1 MKREKLRDLN
11 AVPAKDILRNKARV
25 CPPVSAICEIM
36 DNIFDNYEE
45 NGESHDLAIS
55 IVVNTGMSKISIAEN
70 SGGVREAKLEPLVRL
85 GVPYHGAKGSIG
97 TWGEGLKVAL
107 FSLGSEVEILTSY
120 KGEAPVAVHF
130 EQGWLDSPDWSV
142 PLYKLESDILSP
154 GSTEFHI
161 NQLERKVDWA
171 EVMREVAVI
180 YGHKIKDIQDRK
192 RRVRIDFE
200 VDGSRTTIKPRALA
214 SIEFLRSRLSF
225 PPDFS
230 PRTFTAE
237 WRGEHGPVKC
247 HLIVG
252 LTARHSGETSG
263 VYMYGNGRL
272 FARAL
277 RTRSVGYGESGNA
290 VLRDHPSC
298 WRIHAYAFFEADNGS
313 DIPWQAPLK
322 DGVSENHP
330 VTAVFKQMFKET
342 VLPYSRFAK
351 TAKASE
357 LVPYTMEWGG
367 MTPLQKADV
376 LFGKHTPDALDRFRH
391 IPPSIGKFEPPF
403 ELENLMYDGVACD
416 TVLRQLDDHA
426 KYARQVIAK
435 RDADP
440 ELQEDVLRALN
451 PHAFAP
457 DGNPRRR
464 AGAPQR
470 TTIVKVRKL
479 TRVVI
484 EISAQQLEKLQKML
498 GTDDSSEA
506 VLTAVRYTIKYGNG
520 QYPHP

>member
-36 DNIFDNYEE
+36 DNIFDNFEE
-45 NGESHDLAIS
+45 NGERHDLAIS
-55 IVVNTGMSKISIAEN
+55 IVVNTEASKISIAEN

-107 FSLGSEVEILTSY
+107 FSLGTEVEILTSY
-120 KGEAPVAVHF
+120 QGEAAVAIHF
-130 EQGWLDSPDWSV
+130 EQGWLDSSDWNV
-142 PLYKLESDILSP
+142 PVYKLGSDAPPP

-161 NQLERKVDWA
+161 NRLTRKIDWA

-180 YGHKIKDIQDRK
+180 YGHKIKDIEERK
-192 RRVRIDFE
+192 RKVRLDFE
-200 VDGSRTTIKPRALA
+200 VDGNRTTVKPRALA
-214 SIEFLRSRLSF
+214 SLESLRSRLSF

-230 PRTFTAE
+230 PRIFTME
-237 WRGEHGPVKC
+237 WPGQDGPVKC

-322 DGVSENHP
+322 DGLSENHP
-330 VTAVFKQMFKET
+330 ITAAFRQMFKGA

-367 MTPLQKADV
+367 MTPAQKADV
-376 LFGKHTPDALDRFRH
+376 LFGKHTTDALDRFKR
-391 IPPSIGKFEPPF
+391 IPPSIGKFEPPC
-403 ELENLMYDGVACD
+403 ELENLIYDGVACD
-416 TVLRQLDDHA
+416 TVLSQLDDHA
-426 KYARQVIAK
+426 RYARQVIAK
-435 RDADP
+435 RDAEGP

-451 PHAFAP
+451 PHAFAA
-457 DGNPRRR
+457 DGNPRRS

-470 TTIVKVRKL
+470 TNFVKVNKL

-484 EISAQQLEKLQKML
+484 EISDSQLGKLRKML

-506 VLTAVRYTIKYGNG
+506 ILAAVRYTIKYGNG
-520 QYPHP
+520 